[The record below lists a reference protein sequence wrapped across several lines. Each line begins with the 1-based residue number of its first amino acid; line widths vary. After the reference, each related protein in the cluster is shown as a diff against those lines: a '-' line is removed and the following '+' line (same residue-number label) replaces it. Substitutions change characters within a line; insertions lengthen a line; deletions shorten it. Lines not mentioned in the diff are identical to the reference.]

1 MASFSKIAKVVADS
15 SKIGKSAVSPRGSI
29 GKAVLGAVG
38 RTNAKTSTP
47 REVVPKPN
55 TNYAGATNQPGTT
68 VRGIMPA
75 VRGAVSKTVGEVAR
89 RANNGTKVAP
99 MSGGGGSMRGI
110 MPAIRGAVFKAVG
123 EAVRRSTTGVQPFQ
137 KGGMAEDRAGRALRK
152 KTPDAMGRAMAKA
165 PMKKNMGGMAKKS
178 SKKC

>member
-55 TNYAGATNQPGTT
+55 TNYSGATNQPGTT
-68 VRGIMPA
+68 
-75 VRGAVSKTVGEVAR
+75 
-89 RANNGTKVAP
+89 
-99 MSGGGGSMRGI
+99 MRGL

-123 EAVRRSTTGVQPFQ
+123 EATRRATMGVKPFQ
-137 KGGMAEDRAGRALRK
+137 KGGMVKDKAGRALGK

>member
-1 MASFSKIAKVVADS
+1 MASFSKIAKAVADS

-68 VRGIMPA
+68 
-75 VRGAVSKTVGEVAR
+75 
-89 RANNGTKVAP
+89 
-99 MSGGGGSMRGI
+99 MRGL

-123 EAVRRSTTGVQPFQ
+123 EATRRATMGVQPFQ
-137 KGGMAEDRAGRALRK
+137 KGGMVKDKAGRALGK
-152 KTPDAMGRAMAKA
+152 KTADSMGRAMAKA